1 MLDDAEKI
9 ALDHKKAS
17 DIDIAKILAV
27 PQAAQFAGAMQH
39 TFKAIG
45 AEIRRRIV
53 KLAVYFAKLL
63 PAGFAIPDS
72 QTSTP
77 TLGPDVAD
85 AFMLSTIGDGSGDG
99 PGEHFRF
106 C

>member
-1 MLDDAEKI
+1 MRASAASTTHRRGGSQWSTARNDDAEKI

-53 KLAVYFAKLL
+53 N
-63 PAGFAIPDS
+63 P
-72 QTSTP
+72 
-77 TLGPDVAD
+77 
-85 AFMLSTIGDGSGDG
+85 
-99 PGEHFRF
+99 
-106 C
+106 